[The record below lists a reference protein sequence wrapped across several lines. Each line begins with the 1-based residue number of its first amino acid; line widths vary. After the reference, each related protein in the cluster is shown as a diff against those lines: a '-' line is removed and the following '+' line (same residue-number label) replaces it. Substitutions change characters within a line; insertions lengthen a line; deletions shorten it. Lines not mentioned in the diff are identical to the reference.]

1 MHEYASCQEYPN
13 CALCAAYEEGYQ
25 HGKNKMSFEV
35 AHGFDGDAG
44 EARRAVLS
52 PYMDTAAIYRHIL
65 GECED
70 TECPI
75 HLNICAVLGAYGAL
89 QMVGQQLAD
98 KAALN

>member
-1 MHEYASCQEYPN
+1 MHEYAGCTDYPG
-13 CALCAAYEEGYQ
+13 CALCAAYEVGYQ
-25 HGKNKMSFEV
+25 AGKDKACFEV
-35 AHGFDGDAG
+35 IMDFGGDAG

-52 PYMDTAAIYRHIL
+52 PYMDTAAIYRHML
-65 GECED
+65 SECPD
-70 TECPI
+70 DECPI